1 MKRVVDVLY
10 GLKGYPNA
18 ARFTDFKT
26 DLFANGDT
34 PSISVDTAGAN
45 GVSVTAAMTATG
57 ILLSSTA
64 PDGILISGVCVD
76 GIHISSAC
84 TGNAVHLS
92 GNSAVG
98 TLYGG
103 AFTQAAI
110 YISSTASR
118 GLSIGVKGKSSD
130 GSLPITATL
139 PFDTE
144 PANNYL
150 LGVFSK
156 VATTAAAA
164 TDDLGSAWFRTRV
177 DVGMGTFGNFSLY
190 GAKSQLRIYAVA
202 GSATTINNWAAAGMM
217 GVLEVSGAT
226 TTFSSGAVASA
237 GYFNVA
243 LTTTSVIASGAV
255 VAGVVINTHSAAI
268 TNTGSAYFGLYIQDY
283 VGGKVDFDAGV
294 KIADSCCTVGIDIGV
309 CTTAINHTGNATSIL
324 QVTSGTITQLINV
337 GAAAGITNFV
347 KFNAVA
353 GCVGAADIIPGDDP
367 RDGALGA
374 DGHIVIDIG
383 GTPYYIPIYNTLVS

>member
-1 MKRVVDVLY
+1 MKLNALY
-10 GLKGYPNA
+10 GLSGNPA
-18 ARFTDFKT
+18 DAPFAEFKK
-26 DLFANGDT
+26 DLFSSGNTPAMSIDTASANGL
-34 PSISVDTAGAN
+34 SI
-45 GVSVTAAMTATG
+45 TAAMTTGIRITAATTTG

-64 PDGILISGVCVD
+64 ADGISITGVCTD

-84 TGNAVHLS
+84 TGNAIHLS

-130 GSLPITATL
+130 GSLPITAVL

-156 VATTAAAA
+156 VATTAVGA
-164 TDDLGSAWFRTRV
+164 TDDLCSAWLRTRV
-177 DVGMGTFGNFSLY
+177 DVGMATNAAYSLS
-190 GAKSQLRIYAVA
+190 GAKLQLRIYAVG
-202 GSATTINNWAAAGMM
+202 GSATTISNWAAAGVL

-226 TTFSSGAVASA
+226 TTFASGCVAAA

-243 LTTTSVIASGAV
+243 LTTTTVIASGAV
-255 VAGVVINTHSAAI
+255 VAGVVINTNSAAI
-268 TNTGSAYFGLYIQDY
+268 TNTGAAYYGLYIQDY

-294 KIADSCCTVGIDIGV
+294 KIAASCCTVGIDIGA
-309 CTTAINHTGNATSIL
+309 CTKAIKFTGAITTAMDFDDATTCFAVITGAASDIAGQIVIEMANGNA
-324 QVTSGTITQLINV
+324 GYINV
-337 GAAAGITNFV
+337 YSTT
-347 KFNAVA
+347 
-353 GCVGAADIIPGDDP
+353 
-367 RDGALGA
+367 
-374 DGHIVIDIG
+374 
-383 GTPYYIPIYNTLVS
+383 GT

>member
-1 MKRVVDVLY
+1 MKREVDVLY
-10 GLKGYPNA
+10 GVTGLPNA
-18 ARFTDFKT
+18 ERFTNFKI
-26 DLFANGDT
+26 DLFANGST
-34 PSISVDTAGAN
+34 PAITIDTAGAN
-45 GVSVTAAMTATG
+45 GISVTAAMTATG

-177 DVGMGTFGNFSLY
+177 DVGMGTNASYSLY

-226 TTFSSGAVASA
+226 TTFSSGAVAAA

-255 VAGVVINTHSAAI
+255 VAGVVINTGSAAI

-337 GAAAGITNFV
+337 VAAAGITNFA
-347 KFNAVA
+347 KFDAAA
-353 GCVGAADIIPGDDP
+353 GCILEVDVNPKDIPSEG
-367 RDGALGA
+367 GLGA
-374 DGHIVIDIG
+374 DACIRIDIG
-383 GTPYYIPIYNTLVS
+383 GADYFIPIFATELS